1 MALALVAFSSGSS
14 HPRNLSSARVFSAR
28 SRATATLKTS
38 PAWRSTS
45 KSSLLPIFSYR
56 ALAFHGKVLLV
67 LLIWQFA
74 PRFDPSLSECAK
86 ISRFFLGSGRLDRN
100 QRRGWFVANFESE
113 DEAWTGDP
121 ERSVHVSRREK
132 SDGELLWNEFRW
144 HSRLIAAD
152 GYHCIA
158 SVSLLVST
166 SCCLFHST

>member
-74 PRFDPSLSECAK
+74 PRFDLSLSECAK
-86 ISRFFLGSGRLDRN
+86 ISRFFLGSIETRD
-100 QRRGWFVANFESE
+100 E
-113 DEAWTGDP
+113 DDLLRILKART
-121 ERSVHVSRREK
+121 RREREIRNDRFTCRDARNPTE
-132 SDGELLWNEFRW
+132 SFCE
-144 HSRLIAAD
+144 
-152 GYHCIA
+152 
-158 SVSLLVST
+158 T
-166 SCCLFHST
+166 SFDDTRG